1 MALAFMC
8 DRCKS
13 MFEHRKDLKRVVYA
27 DITASNRLMNKY
39 DMQIDLC
46 QKCCD
51 ELFDFVK
58 KESEDKSYE

>member
-13 MFEHRKDLKRVVYA
+13 MFEHRKYLKRVVYA
-27 DITASNRLMNKY
+27 DITCSNRLMNKY

-58 KESEDKSYE
+58 KESEEK

>member
-13 MFEHRKDLKRVVYA
+13 MFKHREDLKRVVCA
-27 DITASNRLMNKY
+27 NITCSNRLMNKY

-46 QKCCD
+46 KKCRD

-58 KESEDKSYE
+58 KESEDK